1 MKCFFAAKSAKCEK
15 ERKRVKSDYINA
27 DGFKIMLDLMERDN
41 ANAVRVSLSTGL
53 RIGDVLA
60 LRRDNVAP
68 SGELRTICDKTEK
81 PFFGKISKALA
92 VEILQRAGEK
102 SEWVFPSPSP
112 RRLGKPRTRQAVWR
126 DLKNAA
132 KLCATPRNISPHT
145 ARKIFAVDQFR
156 KNGLEA
162 TKEALQHDRTN
173 TTLLYAFSD
182 LLTDESA
189 ARLQPCGARKR
200 NFSDNEI
207 LSAFVEAFGGE
218 AEVCKCLQK
227 FLHNASA
234 AQN

>member
-1 MKCFFAAKSAKCEK
+1 M
-15 ERKRVKSDYINA
+15 KSDYINA

-60 LRRDNVAP
+60 LRRENVAP
-68 SGELRTICDKTEK
+68 GGELHTICDKTGK
-81 PFFGKISKALA
+81 PFSGKISKALA
-92 VEILQRAGEK
+92 SEILQRAGER

-112 RRLGKPRTRQAVWR
+112 RRVGKPRTRQAVWR
-126 DLKNAA
+126 DLKKAA

-145 ARKIFAVDQFR
+145 ARKIYAVDQFR

-173 TTLLYAFSD
+173 TTLIYAFSD
-182 LLTDESA
+182 VLTNESA
-189 ARLQPCGARKR
+189 ARLQPCGTLKR

-207 LSAFVEAFGGE
+207 LAAFIEAFGGE
-218 AEVCKCLQK
+218 AEVCKCIQK
-227 FLHNASA
+227 FLNTATA